1 VIRAWG
7 RRVFALI
14 YGFSDLSFGK
24 GRPLNRW
31 ACGDL
36 VEEVKIDL
44 SVCG

>member
-7 RRVFALI
+7 GQVFALS

-24 GRPLNRW
+24 GGPLDRW
-31 ACGDL
+31 AYGDL
-36 VEEVKIDL
+36 IEEVKINL